1 MSNPIAT
8 QAQDLTY
15 DSLITDIIAYAER
28 DDAVFEA
35 QIPRFI
41 LLAEKEIAAEFKTFW
56 EIRAVTSTMTAN
68 TATLEKPARW
78 RKTASISV
86 AGFTLYERDQD
97 YITQYNA
104 EVASSQPKYYAEIDY
119 KYWSFAPI
127 ADKAYP
133 MFIQYWEQVQP
144 LSVSNQT
151 NLITSEA
158 PQLLLFACMLQSAY
172 FLKDQTKI
180 SYWQNMYSQASA
192 ALTGEDQSRVID
204 RNTAVINSKGA

>member
-15 DSLITDIIAYAER
+15 DSLITDIIAYSER
-28 DDAVFEA
+28 NDDAFNA

-56 EIRAVTSTMTAN
+56 ELRAVQSTMTAN

-78 RKTASISV
+78 RKTVSITV
-86 AGFTLYERDQD
+86 NGVVLTERTQE
-97 YITQYNA
+97 YITLVNRDMSAGQPLHYS
-104 EVASSQPKYYAEIDY
+104 EVDY
-119 KYWSFAPI
+119 KYWGFAPV
-127 ADKAYP
+127 ANMQYP
-133 MFIQYWEQVQP
+133 MFIQYFEQAQP
-144 LSVSNQT
+144 LSKSNQT
-151 NLITSEA
+151 NLISSEA

-180 SYWQNMYSQASA
+180 GYWQNMYGQASA
-192 ALTGEDQSRVID
+192 ALNSEDQSRVID